1 MRRNNIIFFI
11 ILVLFILAALIVFP
25 ISTDNGGLLA
35 NRPIKLGVDLNGG
48 TSIVY
53 TADLSGIPADQRNDA
68 MDADVTAIRS
78 RVDALGVTEPIIDR
92 LGEDRIR
99 VVLPGIKDIDKAKAA
114 IGQTA
119 LLEFGEIATDANDPD
134 IKWRDVLGSNWKP
147 AKGNLNG
154 QQVAFT
160 SSYFKQNTS
169 LTTNSLGKLIL
180 QFKNNEEGSIIFK
193 DITTRLYNNN
203 KARLG
208 IFSGDEP
215 LKGEDGQPIAPS
227 VNGIISDEGIIEG
240 LSLDEAKFLSNMLNA
255 GRLQVPLT
263 PGTETTVGT
272 SLGDQFIEKT
282 FTAAIIGL
290 LLVMVFMI
298 VYYRLPGVLA
308 ALALLFY
315 AMINL
320 AIYKMVP
327 VTLSL
332 AGIGGF
338 IVSMGMAVD
347 ANILIFER
355 MKEEL
360 RAGRTVGAA
369 IEAGFNRAWSAIL
382 VCNVT
387 TFIACAVMYILGST
401 TVVSSSLVTGFALTL
416 FIGVA
421 VSMFSAITVTRT
433 LLRLFIGTSI
443 AQKSTLFTTLGGK

>member
-1 MRRNNIIFFI
+1 MAMRRNNIIFLI
-11 ILVLFILAALIVFP
+11 ILVLFIIAAVIVFP
-25 ISTDNGGLLA
+25 LSTKDGGLLG
-35 NRPIKLGVDLNGG
+35 NRPVKLGVDLNGG
-48 TSIVY
+48 TSIIY
-53 TADLSGIPADQRNDA
+53 KADLSQIPEDQQSSA

-78 RVDALGVTEPIIDR
+78 RVDALGVSEPIIDR

-99 VVLPGIKDIDKAKAA
+99 VVLAGVKNVDEAKAA
-114 IGQTA
+114 IGGTA
-119 LLEFGEIATDANDPD
+119 LLEFGVQTTSANDTAT
-134 IKWRDVLGSNWKP
+134 KWPENADKKVYGNWKP
-147 AKGNLNG
+147 ATGTANG
-154 QQVAFT
+154 QTLALT
-160 SSYFKQNTS
+160 SAYFKQNTRVGVDN
-169 LTTNSLGKLIL
+169 LNKIELYFEWDAT
-180 QFKNNEEGSIIFK
+180 GSELSK
-193 DITTRLYNNN
+193 QITGDLVNGN
-203 KARLG
+203 KPLG
-208 IFSGDEP
+208 IFRA
-215 LKGEDGQPIAPS
+215 DGTLVSAPS
-227 VNGIISDEGIIEG
+227 VQAQITDSGRITGLTQKEAQTLSD
-240 LSLDEAKFLSNMLNA
+240 LLNA

-272 SLGDQFIEKT
+272 SLGDEFVNKT
-282 FTAAIIGL
+282 LLAAIIGL
-290 LLVMVFMI
+290 VLVMIFMI
-298 VYYRLPGVLA
+298 IYYRLPGVLA

-382 VCNVT
+382 DCNIT
-387 TFIACAVMYILGST
+387 TFIACIVMYILGST
-401 TVVSSSLVTGFALTL
+401 TVVNSSLVTGFALTL

-433 LLRLFIGTSI
+433 LLRLFVGTSI
-443 AQKSTLFTTLGGK
+443 AQKTALFTTIGGK